1 MELKDF
7 VRESLK
13 QIVEGVSEAQEPI
26 RRLGGY
32 VNPTVRP
39 KGTNEAHF
47 GEFLP
52 SGQQVLLV
60 DFDVAVTI
68 NEQTGTHAQAKLQVA
83 SFLSLGAGGNSGDA
97 QQTTQRMKFKVPLAL
112 PLDSEATRQTQE
124 LRSQEDSQR
133 VDFPTHPD

>member
-7 VRESLK
+7 VCESLK
-13 QIVEGVSEAQEPI
+13 QIVEGVNKAQEPI

-32 VNPTVRP
+32 VNPTVLP

-52 SGQQVLLV
+52 SGQQVFFV
-60 DFDVAVTI
+60 EFDVAVTV
-68 NEQTGTHAQAKLQVA
+68 NEQTGTHAEAKLQVA

-112 PLDSEATRQTQE
+112 PLDSVAKHLTQE
-124 LRSQEDSQR
+124 LQSQENSQR
-133 VDFPTHPD
+133 VEPPTHPD